1 MRAAQQEDKA
11 IQQQVEIS
19 SDRGAAHSVVSRP
32 LSSALG
38 AEVTGIDLAQ
48 LSAGELDVVKK
59 LFLKYQLLV
68 FRDQH
73 LADADIE
80 RFASS
85 FGPIEVN
92 QVKGADG
99 AVLQSVHAIANVD
112 SQGRPAASPLL
123 KANFNWHSD
132 KSYLP
137 QPSLMTMLYGVEVPP
152 VGGDT
157 QFANMEHAYDDLP
170 AEAKAQISGLRV
182 VQSFE
187 HMLDKLGQRAIID
200 DALVPPPVEHPLVRT
215 HPETGRKSL
224 FVGMYTC
231 RIIGMEQPQAD
242 KLVAELLAHATQE
255 KYTFTQKW
263 RTNDF
268 VVWDNR
274 SLVHRAIP
282 NYEMGAHRRI
292 LRRCVVRGGVPK

>member
-1 MRAAQQEDKA
+1 MRAEPLK
-11 IQQQVEIS
+11 QQQAEIAPN
-19 SDRGAAHSVVSRP
+19 DAQTAQNFVCRP
-32 LSSALG
+32 LSNALG
-38 AEVTGIDLAQ
+38 AEITGMNLAR
-48 LSAGELDVVKK
+48 LTRDEMHVIKK
-59 LFLKYQLLV
+59 LFLKHHLLV
-68 FRDQH
+68 LHDQH
-73 LADADIE
+73 LADADILT
-80 RFASS
+80 FAEA

-92 QVKGADG
+92 QVKSADG
-99 AVLQSVHAIANVD
+99 TVLQAVHAIANVD

-123 KANFNWHSD
+123 KSNYNWHSD

-137 QPSLMTMLYGVEVPP
+137 QPALMTMLYGVEVPP

-157 QFANMEHAYDDLP
+157 EFANMEQAYDDLP
-170 AEAKAQISGLRV
+170 EVTKARIDGLRV

-187 HMLDKLGQRAIID
+187 FMLDKLGQRAIID
-200 DALVPPPVEHPLVRT
+200 ATMIPPPVDHPLVRT

-224 FVGMYTC
+224 FVGMYSS
-231 RIIGMEQPQAD
+231 RIIGMVQAEAD

-263 RTNDF
+263 RSNDF

-282 NYEMGAHRRI
+282 NYDMGAHRRI
-292 LRRCVVRGGVPK
+292 LRRCVVRGGVPQ

>member
-1 MRAAQQEDKA
+1 M
-11 IQQQVEIS
+11 S
-19 SDRGAAHSVVSRP
+19 N
-32 LSSALG
+32 ALG
-38 AEVTGIDLAQ
+38 AEITGINLAR
-48 LSAGELDVVKK
+48 LTRDEMHIIKK
-59 LFLKYQLLV
+59 LFLEHHLLV
-68 FRDQH
+68 LRDQH
-73 LADADIE
+73 LVDADILN
-80 RFASS
+80 FAEA

-92 QVKGADG
+92 QVKSTDG
-99 AVLQSVHAIANVD
+99 TVLQAVHAIANVD

-123 KANFNWHSD
+123 KANYNWHSD

-137 QPSLMTMLYGVEVPP
+137 HPSLMTMLYGVEVPP

-157 QFANMEHAYDDLP
+157 EFANMEQAYDDLP
-170 AEAKAQISGLRV
+170 EGTKSRIDSLRV

-187 HMLDKLGQRAIID
+187 YMLDKLGQRAIID
-200 DALVPPPVEHPLVRT
+200 SAMIPPPVDHPLVRT

-224 FVGMYTC
+224 FVGMYSC
-231 RIIGMEQPQAD
+231 RIIGMAQVEAD

-282 NYEMGAHRRI
+282 NYDMGAHRRI
-292 LRRCVVRGGVPK
+292 LRRCVVRGGVPQ

>member
-1 MRAAQQEDKA
+1 MNAAQQEDSA
-11 IQQQVEIS
+11 TQQQAEIA
-19 SDRGAAHSVVSRP
+19 SDRGAAHGLVSRP
-32 LSSALG
+32 LSPVLG
-38 AEVTGIDLAQ
+38 AEVTGIDLANMNP
-48 LSAGELDVVKK
+48 GELEVVKK
-59 LFLKYQLLV
+59 LFLQHHLLV

-80 RFASS
+80 RFARS

-99 AVLQSVHAIANVD
+99 EVLQAVHAIANVD

-170 AEAKAQISGLRV
+170 AEAKARISGLRV

-200 DALVPPPVEHPLVRT
+200 DTLIPPPVEHPLVRT
-215 HPETGRKSL
+215 HPETWRKSL

-231 RIIGMEQPQAD
+231 RIIGMEQSQAD
-242 KLVAELLAHATQE
+242 KLVAELLVHATQDR
-255 KYTFTQKW
+255 YTFTQKW

-274 SLVHRAIP
+274 SLAHRAIP
-282 NYEMGAHRRI
+282 NYEMGTHRRI

>member
-1 MRAAQQEDKA
+1 MSAAQQENMA
-11 IQQQVEIS
+11 TQQQVEIS
-19 SDRGAAHSVVSRP
+19 SDRGVAHSIVSRP

-48 LSAGELDVVKK
+48 LSAGELDVVKS
-59 LFLKYQLLV
+59 LFLQHQLLV

-170 AEAKAQISGLRV
+170 AEVKARISGLRV

-200 DALVPPPVEHPLVRT
+200 DALIPPPVEHPLVRT

-224 FVGMYTC
+224 FVGMYTS

-268 VVWDNR
+268 VIWDNR